1 AVAAQPTVLLSPG
14 SIRSRCAS
22 PHDTLAGYS
31 GDGREGGTVARDR
44 ERGDAGTDLLP
55 NVGPQSA
62 RNCARLVRPGVGST
76 CSMKL
81 PRFQCEHMP
90 WQEVPEIVGNCR
102 VFGRI
107 MYCGEKC
114 WIEGALLLPSGENV
128 SACLPSRASRVRVP
142 SPAPSVKIPGPKAS
156 PEIGAR

>member
-1 AVAAQPTVLLSPG
+1 CGIVCRPTRRNGWRICHWACSLRRVNPCAALACRAGPDYAVAAQPTVLLSPG

-22 PHDTLAGYS
+22 PHDTRAGYS
-31 GDGREGGTVARDR
+31 GGGREGGTVARDR

-81 PRFQCEHMP
+81 PRLQCEHMP

-114 WIEGALLLPSGENV
+114 WI
-128 SACLPSRASRVRVP
+128 
-142 SPAPSVKIPGPKAS
+142 
-156 PEIGAR
+156 